1 MHLSEAALA
10 HMGADRGTPIEVRGE
25 VYMPKGSFMR
35 LNDEADAEGRDP
47 FANPRNA
54 AAGSLRQKDPKVT
67 AKRDLATFIY
77 AIADTAPLHVDSQ
90 HEFLDWLR
98 SAGFSVNP
106 NVARCTSPAAVHR
119 FCADALAH
127 RSDLD
132 YDIDGV
138 VVKVDSF
145 TQQGDLGFTARAPRW
160 AIAFKFPP
168 EEKTTVLREIRI

>member
-1 MHLSEAALA
+1 
-10 HMGADRGTPIEVRGE
+10 
-25 VYMPKGSFMR
+25 MPKGSFAR
-35 LNDEADAEGRDP
+35 LTPRPTPRAASP
-47 FANPRNA
+47 SPTPRNA

-67 AKRDLATFIY
+67 ATRNLATFMY

-106 NVARCTSPAAVHR
+106 NVARCTSPAEVHA

-127 RSDLD
+127 RADLD

-138 VVKVDSF
+138 VVKVDGF
-145 TQQGDLGFTARAPRW
+145 DQQLDLAS
-160 AIAFKFPP
+160 PP
-168 EEKTTVLREIRI
+168 VLRAGPSPSSSLLRRRQPFCARFASR